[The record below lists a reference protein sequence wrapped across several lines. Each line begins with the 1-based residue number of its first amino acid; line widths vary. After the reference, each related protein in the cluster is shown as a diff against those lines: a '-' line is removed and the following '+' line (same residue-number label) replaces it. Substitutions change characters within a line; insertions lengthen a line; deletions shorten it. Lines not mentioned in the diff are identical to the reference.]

1 MTTQTATQDV
11 FDRVLARPTLRDGRE
26 DLQHVHLWWRAPH
39 QGERLVQVYV
49 NDQLIDVSDDPAQ
62 RDMLLLLDR
71 TQAQR
76 IELLA
81 VAIDDRDARWRPH
94 VDALR
99 CWSPPVRSGAAVT
112 VVRDEAVAV
121 DVHAVVLLDDAV
133 ADGGALWPAD
143 EHRGG
148 FGALFGIGAFGHD
161 AATGPGAGLG
171 ELGMGP
177 LGADG
182 SAWRWR
188 RDRLPPGA
196 HTLAVRLQTRDG
208 QPLADDSMLYDLD
221 VDALPR
227 EATDLAI
234 AQPFTLTWQ

>member
-1 MTTQTATQDV
+1 MTQVMTQDV
-11 FDRVLARPTLRDGRE
+11 FELVLARPTLRDGSE
-26 DLQHVHLWWRAPH
+26 DEQLVHLSWRAPQ
-39 QGERLVQVYV
+39 QGDRLVQVYV

-81 VAIDDRDARWRPH
+81 VAVAERDALWRPH

-99 CWSPPVRSGAAVT
+99 GWSPRVRSGAAVT
-112 VVRDEAVAV
+112 VLRDEMMDVDAQVAV
-121 DVHAVVLLDDAV
+121 VMDEQVLDR
-133 ADGGALWPAD
+133 GALWPAD

-148 FGALFGIGAFGHD
+148 FGALFGVGAFGFD
-161 AATGPGAGLG
+161 AATGPGAGIG

-188 RDRLPPGA
+188 RDPLPSGA
-196 HTLAVRLQTRDG
+196 HTLAVRLQSRDG
-208 QPLADDSMLYDLD
+208 QALADDSMLYDLD
-221 VDALPR
+221 IDTLPR
-227 EATDLAI
+227 EAAGLAI
-234 AQPFTLTWQ
+234 SDPFTLTWQ